1 MEFNDLI
8 KIRRS
13 TRKYTEERP
22 DHDQIEEILKKA
34 QQAPSWKNLQSARSY
49 VAESPEILEKLRT
62 EGLPE
67 FNRKNSENA
76 VLIVSTF
83 VPGLSGFAGETQ
95 SNEQGN
101 AWGAY
106 DLGLHDAYLVL
117 AASDAGFDT
126 LIMGIRD
133 ADAIRKLL
141 AIPENEE
148 IFSVIALGKKAQEP
162 QLRKRKELG
171 EVAKFF

>member
-117 AASDAGFDT
+117 AASYMAMLD
-126 LIMGIRD
+126 GIKEALEHKKTSD
-133 ADAIRKLL
+133 ELEKSISKEYGEDGASSFVNGVLNSL
-141 AIPENEE
+141 A
-148 IFSVIALGKKAQEP
+148 
-162 QLRKRKELG
+162 KEL
-171 EVAKFF
+171 KNND

>member
-1 MEFNDLI
+1 
-8 KIRRS
+8 
-13 TRKYTEERP
+13 
-22 DHDQIEEILKKA
+22 
-34 QQAPSWKNLQSARSY
+34 
-49 VAESPEILEKLRT
+49 
-62 EGLPE
+62 
-67 FNRKNSENA
+67 
-76 VLIVSTF
+76 
-83 VPGLSGFAGETQ
+83 
-95 SNEQGN
+95 NEQGN